1 MKENKPCSDAQGR
14 YYWPKIYVM
23 EDNDAKAVSS
33 IDHKDEPTQNSIHLA
48 ELNTSKKSPNTRTA
62 ALSPHFPGFQ

>member
-1 MKENKPCSDAQGR
+1 
-14 YYWPKIYVM
+14 M

-33 IDHKDEPTQNSIHLA
+33 INHENETTQESFHLA
-48 ELNTSKKSPNTRTA
+48 ELSTSNSNTRTA